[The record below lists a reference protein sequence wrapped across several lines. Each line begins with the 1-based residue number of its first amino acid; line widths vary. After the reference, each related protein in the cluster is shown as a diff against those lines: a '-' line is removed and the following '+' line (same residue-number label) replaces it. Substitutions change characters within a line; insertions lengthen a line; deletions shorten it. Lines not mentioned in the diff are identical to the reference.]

1 MVMSN
6 AKHRIAKERKPQRNV
21 PSMLIRIGTLDTAMP
36 TTSLLK
42 PKWKSLPVQGGI
54 GFKEED
60 LGWLKSDGLGS
71 QGATAK
77 ADDEAGMVI
86 RFYSLPANFL

>member
-1 MVMSN
+1 
-6 AKHRIAKERKPQRNV
+6 
-21 PSMLIRIGTLDTAMP
+21 MLIRIEILDTAMFTMSP
-36 TTSLLK
+36 RK
-42 PKWKSLPVQGGI
+42 PKWKSLPVEVGI

-60 LGWLKSDGLGS
+60 LGWLKSNGLGS